1 MPNLKRLRKL
11 AKHIVSPKRGH
22 AEFDFARFNNMPH
35 ACGTAGCAIGEL
47 PVLWP
52 GTFAFTGT
60 CITRKGWGMPPHG
73 TPPGTPPGPP
83 HGTPHVAEI
92 NPLVG
97 DWFDIPELDVL
108 RLFHPGYIRHWMPGS
123 EPLGPDAT
131 AEQVSESILA
141 YCAWCEKNET
151 PTV

>member
-60 CITRKGWGMPPHG
+60 CITRKGWGML
-73 TPPGTPPGPP
+73 
-83 HGTPHVAEI
+83 AEI